1 MIWWIIFLGAAI
13 TTGFTY
19 LFGFQH
25 FGMHVAMTAIVA
37 AMLALVVVLIVA
49 LDWPFRGEISITPN
63 AFVITQRSWADL
75 SFEKK

>member
-1 MIWWIIFLGAAI
+1 
-13 TTGFTY
+13 
-19 LFGFQH
+19 
-25 FGMHVAMTAIVA
+25 VA

>member
-1 MIWWIIFLGAAI
+1 
-13 TTGFTY
+13 
-19 LFGFQH
+19 
-25 FGMHVAMTAIVA
+25 MTAIVA

-63 AFVITQRSWADL
+63 AFIMTQRSWSDL